1 MDTTIPLSHC
11 LLMRSIVCLSA
22 FAAVSVWGGW
32 HLIPFL
38 MCSDALRRLIDD
50 EWAAVIRA
58 CMASDGWSAGS
69 RMT

>member
-1 MDTTIPLSHC
+1 MDTTIPLSHF

-38 MCSDALRRLIDD
+38 MWLTHSSLQ
-50 EWAAVIRA
+50 
-58 CMASDGWSAGS
+58 
-69 RMT
+69 